1 MPRDPQHKPRRVSR
15 LVGAVLS
22 AVTGVFYIV
31 FPPVTTTSFLDA
43 TWPAI
48 WWGVFFLIGGVVS
61 SISYWNRSLNLD
73 RIGLSFLLT
82 ALGGL
87 LFAQIMVMLEFP
99 ISYTR
104 GGGTVVIAMFAAYLT
119 ARWQDLRG
127 EEKEAEAAIAATAQ
141 ARKRVPTESG
151 KRGEVDGDRD

>member
-1 MPRDPQHKPRRVSR
+1 MSVQGKPRRVTR
-15 LVGAVLS
+15 LVGAILG
-22 AVTGVFYIV
+22 AVTGLFYIV
-31 FPPVTTTSFLDA
+31 FPPNTTTSYLDA

-61 SISYWNRSLNLD
+61 SISWWNRSLNLD

-87 LFAQIMVMLEFP
+87 LFAQTMVMLEFP
-99 ISYTR
+99 VTYTR

-119 ARWQDLRG
+119 ARWQDVRN
-127 EEKEAEAAIAATAQ
+127 EEKEAEAAIEETEQ
-141 ARKRVPTESG
+141 ARRGVPTDSG
-151 KRGEVDGDRD
+151 ERAEADGRRD